1 MVIRLQGGGGGYKK
15 SLQFLSLSFVLTQ
28 KKQKV
33 KTQLSRSEI
42 FFLLDQFTKSS
53 ENLRFSN
60 DKRFSELVT
69 KEKKS

>member
-1 MVIRLQGGGGGYKK
+1 MVIRLQGGGGGYNK

-42 FFLLDQFTKSS
+42 FFLLDQFTSCWLFF
-53 ENLRFSN
+53 NG
-60 DKRFSELVT
+60 LVEYANAISQKVVKT
-69 KEKKS
+69 